1 MISPNSMVKTRMNRS
16 WINIVG
22 KSKLFDSSK
31 PLKPRMLDQL
41 KNQGTLNTYKAMD
54 RVIKYFESIQIIQFS
69 ITKGIAFSMYI

>member
-1 MISPNSMVKTRMNRS
+1 
-16 WINIVG
+16 
-22 KSKLFDSSK
+22 
-31 PLKPRMLDQL
+31 MLDQL